1 MSTAEQPEFVTVDDY
16 LAAEELAT
24 TKSEYID
31 GWVRAMSGA
40 NTRHNIVKG
49 NCFGLLYVHLRGK
62 PCRPFDSDM
71 RLRIRQERRMRF
83 YYPDVQVICESS
95 APTDVNQDQPVLI
108 IEVLSRSTRAYDLD
122 EKLNAYLSIP
132 SLEYYVIL
140 EQLLP
145 LAIVLRR
152 TRHGNL
158 NVGNLNEGFLRES
171 YEGLDTIIDLPII
184 ACKLPLREIY
194 EGVEF
199 TPTSVQE
206 PEEAYEI

>member
-1 MSTAEQPEFVTVDDY
+1 
-16 LAAEELAT
+16 
-24 TKSEYID
+24 
-31 GWVRAMSGA
+31 
-40 NTRHNIVKG
+40 
-49 NCFGLLYVHLRGK
+49 
-62 PCRPFDSDM
+62 
-71 RLRIRQERRMRF
+71 MRF
-83 YYPDVQVICESS
+83 YYPDVQVVCEST

-158 NVGNLNEGFLRES
+158 NAGNLNEGFLRES